1 MTITEPTTLA
11 SDWLLAAVALG
22 LGWRL
27 RTAGMADAGRP
38 QRLWSAAFLAGAATA
53 FAGGVVHGFAGM
65 LSTDAHA
72 VLWAVVRVGAG
83 LTGSLLLAGSV
94 LAAATGRPRLLL
106 LGVAAGQLA
115 FYLLVVGGRDDIRPA
130 VWNGAATIALT
141 LGLTVASTAGDRL
154 RLAWVAAGLALAA
167 AGLGAQRSGLAISIL
182 NHNDLCHGLQ
192 TASLWPFYR
201 AGVGLREPPV

>member
-11 SDWLLAAVALG
+11 SDWLLAAVALA

-27 RTAGMADAGRP
+27 RAAGPGDAGRP

-65 LSTDAHA
+65 LSAEGHA
-72 VLWAVVRVGAG
+72 VLWTLVRVGAG
-83 LTGSLLLAGSV
+83 FTGSLLLAGSV
-94 LAAATGRPRLLL
+94 LAAATGRSRFLL
-106 LGVAAGQLA
+106 LGAAAGQLA
-115 FYLLVVGGRDDIRPA
+115 FYLVVAGGRDDIRPA

-167 AGLGAQRSGLAISIL
+167 AGLGAQRSGIGLSIL

-201 AGVGLREPPV
+201 AGLGLREPPV